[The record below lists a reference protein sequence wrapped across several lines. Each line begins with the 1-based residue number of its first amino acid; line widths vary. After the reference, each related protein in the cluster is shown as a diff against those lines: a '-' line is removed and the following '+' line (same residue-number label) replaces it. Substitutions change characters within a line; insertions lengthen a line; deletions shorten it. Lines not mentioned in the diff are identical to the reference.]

1 MNLQGYNVRK
11 QVKNK
16 QCYYFQAQRKS
27 KNTHACESQQRESTV
42 KKKKKEIEETDR
54 ICQYVEGLRTT
65 LIKRSS
71 KNYSYKRKKNPAT

>member
-42 KKKKKEIEETDR
+42 KKKRKRLKKQTEFANMWKDSE
-54 ICQYVEGLRTT
+54 LH
-65 LIKRSS
+65 
-71 KNYSYKRKKNPAT
+71 